1 MRAQV
6 NDKINKKNVR
16 YFNKIEVI
24 DNEYIVK
31 SYIGDNIYFKNKFF
45 DEIIWMLKAQKLI
58 TENVPK
64 IVEYSLDM
72 ENLWM
77 KYEIVN
83 EKSVHDIFLNTKS
96 RLDSSFWNDFALSS
110 KELFNSLRKIKP
122 LVFIKE
128 EWQKEVYNFSIKRQ
142 IESIKKMSLDPKFRT
157 FFKKDDIFIN
167 NFRYPSLKK
176 IYEYLEK
183 KNVELEF
190 SDKKDVNDIFYIL
203 SNPTEDRICFTHL
216 DLVFGNIFFNKK
228 TKNVKII
235 DPRGSYNNNHDFGDI
250 YYDYAKYFQSIYGL
264 YDFIAEDKFEIDI
277 NEKESNITYKIEQ
290 PKNYNAIK
298 KAFEPFFEDINIDVI
313 KLVEAF
319 QFLTM
324 VPAHMDNY
332 KRQII
337 ELCIGI
343 QHIYEVIGSEMWK

>member
-1 MRAQV
+1 MKTRQ
-6 NDKINKKNVR
+6 NNKINKKNIR

-24 DNEYIVK
+24 NDTHIIK
-31 SYIGDNIYFKNKFF
+31 SYIGDNKYFKNKFV

-58 TENVPK
+58 SENVPK
-64 IVEYSLDM
+64 IVDYSLDID
-72 ENLWM
+72 NLWM

-83 EKSVHDIFLNTKS
+83 EKSVHDIFLDSKS
-96 RLDSSFWNDFALSS
+96 KFDSLFWNEFALAS
-110 KELFNSLRKIKP
+110 KNLFNSLKQIKP

-128 EWQKEVYNFSIKRQ
+128 EWQKEVYNFSVKRQ
-142 IESIKKMSLDPKFRT
+142 NESIKKLSLDPKFRT
-157 FFKKDDIFIN
+157 FFKNEDIFIN
-167 NFRYPSLKK
+167 NLRYPSLRK
-176 IYEYLEK
+176 IQEYLENK
-183 KNVELEF
+183 IIELDSNEEKN
-190 SDKKDVNDIFYIL
+190 DNDIFYIL
-203 SNPTEDRICFTHL
+203 SNPEKDRICFTHL

-228 TKNVKII
+228 NKNIKII
-235 DPRGSYNNNHDFGDI
+235 DPRGSYNSNHDFGDI

-277 NEKESNITYKIEQ
+277 NEKESNITYKIEK
-290 PKNYNAIK
+290 PKNYNLIK
-298 KAFEPFFEDINIDVI
+298 QAFEPFFKEIDINVI
-313 KLVEAF
+313 KLIEAF

-343 QHIYEVIGSEMWK
+343 QHIYEVIGSELWR